1 MDRGIST
8 STLVSSQFILKSV
21 ADVLGEFGGKLA
33 HFGLDMHDLELAHF
47 VMDQIAKTIQKV
59 PDTPK
64 CSGTLRDAPNIM

>member
-47 VMDQIAKTIQKV
+47 QITKEIYLKYVT
-59 PDTPK
+59 
-64 CSGTLRDAPNIM
+64 S